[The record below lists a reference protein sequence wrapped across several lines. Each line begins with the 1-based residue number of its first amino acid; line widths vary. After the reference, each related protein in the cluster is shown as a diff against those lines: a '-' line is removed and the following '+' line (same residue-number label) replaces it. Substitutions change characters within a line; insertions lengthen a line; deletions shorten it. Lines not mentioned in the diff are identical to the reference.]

1 MKLALGQLD
10 STTEKAANLA
20 KVRRMTAQAAS
31 EDADLVVF
39 PEFTMY
45 DTRPLG
51 PGFVAAAEPLAGPFC
66 TAVAAL
72 ATEYRIAIAV
82 GVLERI
88 PDEDRVYNTILVV
101 GADGRPLARY
111 RKLHL
116 YDAFG
121 DRESDVIRPG
131 EHGAATFEIAGVTVG
146 LMTCYDLRFPEVAR
160 ILADVGVELAL
171 LPASWTPGPRKED
184 HWRVLSRAR
193 AIENTYF
200 VASVCQAPPV
210 STGGSLLVD
219 PMGVV
224 VAELGEVPSVATYT
238 VDPARV
244 AEVRRRNPCLEN
256 RRFTVVEREAPA
268 WGKA

>member
-1 MKLALGQLD
+1 MGQLNA
-10 STTEKAANLA
+10 TTDKAGNLD
-20 KVRRMTAQAAS
+20 KLRRMIVRAS
-31 EDADLVVF
+31 AEGADLVVF
-39 PEFTMY
+39 PEYTMY

-51 PGFVAAAEPLAGPFC
+51 PGFVAAAEPLTGPFC
-66 TAVAAL
+66 GTVGAL
-72 ATEYRIAIAV
+72 AAQYGIAIVV
-82 GVLERI
+82 GVLEQI
-88 PDEDRVYNTILVV
+88 PAEDRAYNTVVAV
-101 GADGRPLARY
+101 GADGRQLARY

-131 EHGAATFEIAGVTVG
+131 GHGAVTFEVAGVTVG

-160 ILADVGVELAL
+160 TLVDAGVELAL

-193 AIENTYF
+193 AIENVF
-200 VASVCQAPPV
+200 FLASVCQAPPV

-224 VAELGEVPSVATYT
+224 IGELGEEPAVATYT

-244 AEVRRRNPCLEN
+244 AQVRRRNPCLRN
-256 RRFTVVEREAPA
+256 RRFTVVEREVPA
-268 WGKA
+268 WGRA